1 MLPLGSPDRIHVAFD
16 DHRLVAN
23 AGLLLPVTLAQHL
36 GLSELV
42 DNNVDLGETPGRANL
57 GDKLLT
63 LVASALAAG
72 DCIDDADV
80 LRTGGTASA
89 IGCVVKAPSTLGTF
103 LRSFRWGH
111 VRQLDRVSREL
122 LARAWAAGAG
132 PRTSN
137 NHEPLTIDL
146 DSTICETYGLGKEG
160 ARHHGYTGQ
169 RGYHPL
175 LALTWTTGADTGD
188 VLMARLREG
197 RANTARGA
205 AYFLRETVG
214 RVRYAGARGQLT
226 VRADS
231 GFYSHA
237 IVAVCRKLDV
247 RFSITIRQHA
257 RLRNIIEAIPEQ
269 DWTPILYWMDGAA
282 DVAETEYTPFESQ
295 PDAAPARLIVRR
307 VQPTPGS
314 QLALIADYS
323 YHACITDREGETL
336 QLEADHRRHAE
347 IENAIR
353 DLKYGVGLNHLPS
366 GRFAANAAW
375 LAVQVM
381 AHNLVWYIGMRQT
394 DPTWVEENRGP
405 AWSSHPTRIE
415 PEQLPGPI
423 EPASCKEGPTLT
435 QEVQMG
441 GEPRFVGI
449 DVSKAQVDVAVRPTG
464 RRWVMSYDEAGS
476 KELVSQMVDLG
487 PALVLLE
494 ATGGLELPLVA
505 ALAAA
510 ALPVVVVNPRQV
522 RDFARATGTLAKT
535 DSLDAAV
542 LAHFAD
548 AVRPSVRPLRD
559 AEAQVLNSLT
569 ARRRQVMTMLV
580 SEKNRLG
587 TAISAVR
594 PRIETHIAWLDQEL
608 RDLDQELRQSL
619 RRSPVWREKD
629 DLLRTVPGVGEQLSL
644 TLLADLPELGALDR
658 RQIAALVGVAPFNR
672 DSGTL
677 RGRRAVWGGRSRVR
691 GVLYMGTLT
700 ATRFNPVISDFYQRL
715 LEAGKTKKVALVACM
730 RKLLTILNAMV
741 KNSSPWRSSRPAEI
755 AQPS

>member
-1 MLPLGSPDRIHVAFD
+1 MLRGQWFRKYKPTPDQEHPDRIRVAFD
-16 DHRLVAN
+16 GNRLVAS
-23 AGLLLPVTLAQHL
+23 AGLLLPTTLTRHL
-36 GLSELV
+36 RIGELI
-42 DNNVDLGETPGRANL
+42 DNDVDLGDAPARANP
-57 GDKLLT
+57 GDKMMT
-63 LVASALAAG
+63 LAASALVGG
-72 DCIDDADV
+72 DCIDAADV
-80 LRTGGTASA
+80 LRTGGTAGA
-89 IGCVVKAPSTLGTF
+89 IGCVVKAPSTRGTF
-103 LRSFRWGH
+103 LLSFRWGH
-111 VRQLDRVSREL
+111 ARQLDRVSREL
-122 LARAWAAGAG
+122 LARAWGAGAG
-132 PRTSN
+132 PGDG
-137 NHEPLTIDL
+137 ELTIDL
-146 DSTICETYGLGKEG
+146 DSTICETYGLAKEG
-160 ARHHGYTGQ
+160 ARRHGYTGQ

-175 LALTWTTGADTGD
+175 LAVAAGTGN
-188 VLMARLREG
+188 VLLARLRAG
-197 RANTARGA
+197 RANTVRGA
-205 AYFLRETVG
+205 AHFRRETVG
-214 RVRYAGARGQLT
+214 RVRYAGATGQLI
-226 VRADS
+226 VRADR
-231 GFYSHA
+231 GFYAHA
-237 IVAVCRKLDV
+237 IVAYAMVAVCRKLAV
-247 RFSITIRQHA
+247 RYSSTIRQHQS
-257 RLRNIIEAIPEQ
+257 LRNLIEAIPEAH
-269 DWTPILYWMDGAA
+269 WTPIPYWMDGAA
-282 DVAETEYTPFESQ
+282 DVAETTYTPFQSE
-295 PDAAPARLIVRR
+295 PDAAPARRIVRR
-307 VQPTPGS
+307 VQPTPSS
-314 QLALIADYS
+314 QSALFATYS
-323 YHACITDREGETL
+323 YHAFITDRDGDTL
-336 QLEADHRRHAE
+336 DLEADHRRHAE

-366 GRFAANAAW
+366 GRFPANAAW
-375 LAVQVM
+375 LAVQVI
-381 AHNLVWYIGMRQT
+381 AHNLVWYVGMRQT

-594 PRIETHIAWLDQEL
+594 PRIEAHIAWLDQEL
-608 RDLDQELRQSL
+608 RDLDQELR
-619 RRSPVWREKD
+619 
-629 DLLRTVPGVGEQLSL
+629 
-644 TLLADLPELGALDR
+644 
-658 RQIAALVGVAPFNR
+658 
-672 DSGTL
+672 
-677 RGRRAVWGGRSRVR
+677 
-691 GVLYMGTLT
+691 
-700 ATRFNPVISDFYQRL
+700 
-715 LEAGKTKKVALVACM
+715 
-730 RKLLTILNAMV
+730 
-741 KNSSPWRSSRPAEI
+741 
-755 AQPS
+755 